1 MKEERMFKVT
11 GDKGFHIKFHNGYEI
26 SVQFGHGNYCDS
38 KARTCEVAVFK
49 GDLYVD
55 LPDSMDDGW
64 VTPEKLVKIMDWVSN
79 READ

>member
-1 MKEERMFKVT
+1 MTTVEIVDSTKSMVSKVRNL
-11 GDKGFHIKFHNGYEI
+11 KGTIFYRI
-26 SVQFGHGNYCDS
+26 
-38 KARTCEVAVFK
+38 TCEVAVFK